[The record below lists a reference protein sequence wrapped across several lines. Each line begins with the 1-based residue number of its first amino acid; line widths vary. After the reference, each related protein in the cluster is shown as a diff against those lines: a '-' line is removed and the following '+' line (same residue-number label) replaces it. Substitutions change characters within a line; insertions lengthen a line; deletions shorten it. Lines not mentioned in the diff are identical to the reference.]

1 MKGATGESWNA
12 ESVLITL
19 SDPLAVPQ
27 MFIVYMRQERA
38 TSALVNSDQR
48 IAEIATKVGF
58 RDPTVFS
65 RAFKNWTGQS
75 PQQYRKSH
83 MT

>member
-1 MKGATGESWNA
+1 MKSATGESWNA

-19 SDPLAVPQ
+19 SDPQAVPQ

-58 RDPTVFS
+58 RDPTVFA

-75 PQQYRKSH
+75 PQDYRRNHKS
-83 MT
+83 

>member
-1 MKGATGESWNA
+1 MKSATGESWNA

-48 IAEIATKVGF
+48 IAEIAAKVGF
-58 RDPTVFS
+58 GDPTVFS
-65 RAFKNWTGQS
+65 RAFENWTGQS
-75 PQQYRKSH
+75 PQEYRRNNKS
-83 MT
+83 